1 MISYNKIFKALL
13 ILSLSVGGLNFINLK
28 ENNYIYAQNK
38 TIYQNEDKKEE
49 KGSKKN
55 KDKVKKQDDQDNDCE
70 SYETDLNTQN
80 MQAEDGNEKKMTIL
94 FTFDSDETG
103 CQYVVFQD
111 PDNDEGEVFASRYD
125 DKGQLIPIESEAEWE
140 MVEEVINTFV
150 EDEENAD

>member
-1 MISYNKIFKALL
+1 MLDSN
-13 ILSLSVGGLNFINLK
+13 SLYV
-28 ENNYIYAQNK
+28 Y
-38 TIYQNEDKKEE
+38 D
-49 KGSKKN
+49 
-55 KDKVKKQDDQDNDCE
+55 
-70 SYETDLNTQN
+70 
-80 MQAEDGNEKKMTIL
+80 EDGNDKKMTIL